1 MDIWRQ
7 LRTRRWIALSLL
19 ALALIVA
26 CVLLGR
32 WQYGR
37 SYRPADG
44 YSREPAPVS
53 LDSVDSLARPL
64 AAGVAG
70 HQVLVSGRYDAS
82 HQRLISGHLLE
93 GAPVLWVVTPLKLA
107 DGSAIEVVRGWLA
120 HSDAALGAPP
130 TALVRVTGR
139 IYPLQPTAGSAAAA
153 TVHANA
159 IDADLLRQLGY
170 PARDGYVV
178 RTAQFAPDPL
188 SLQPVPSK
196 APPAPPGAKQF
207 YLQNAVYTV
216 QWWVFAL
223 LIPVI
228 WQRLF
233 SADRI
238 ARRERVMLDEGAA
251 PTVMTP

>member
-1 MDIWRQ
+1 MDTWRQ

-19 ALALIVA
+19 ALALVA
-26 CVLLGR
+26 ACALLGR

-37 SYRPADG
+37 AYRPADG

-53 LDSVDSLARPL
+53 LDSVDSLGRPL

-82 HQRLISGHLLE
+82 HQRLIAGHVLE
-93 GAPVLWVVTPLKLA
+93 GAPVLWVVTPLRLA
-107 DGSAIEVVRGWLA
+107 DGSAIEVVRGWLGR
-120 HSDAALGAPP
+120 SDATLAAPP
-130 TALVRVTGR
+130 TAVVRVTGR
-139 IYPLQPTAGSAAAA
+139 IYPLQPSAGSPAAA
-153 TVHANA
+153 TGFANA
-159 IDADLLRQLGY
+159 IDAELLRQLGY
-170 PARDGYVV
+170 PARDGFVV

-223 LIPVI
+223 LIPVL

-233 SADRI
+233 SADRL
-238 ARRERVMLDEGAA
+238 AHRERLMLDESAA
-251 PTVMTP
+251 LTVMIP